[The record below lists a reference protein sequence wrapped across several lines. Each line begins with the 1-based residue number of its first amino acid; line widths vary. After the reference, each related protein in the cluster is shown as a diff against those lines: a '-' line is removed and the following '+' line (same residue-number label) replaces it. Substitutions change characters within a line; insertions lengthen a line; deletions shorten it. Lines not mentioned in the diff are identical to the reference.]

1 MVDLILARLPRYTL
15 LAREGLDRDIFE
27 LLESRLDWELII
39 DIRRKFTGILVN
51 AHEPRGIDFD

>member
-15 LAREGLDRDIFE
+15 LTKEGLDRDIFK

>member
-1 MVDLILARLPRYTL
+1 MVNLILARLPRYTL
-15 LAREGLDRDIFE
+15 LAKEGLDRDIFE
-27 LLESRLDWELII
+27 LIESRLDWDLII